1 MSICPAD
8 SRSCPRPIPATIE
21 LRATQNA
28 IRNWSRIFDFGSS
41 QTNNL
46 YMSWTQGTNLAS
58 DRVQWN
64 TSITDNTMAPYNL
77 GTEYQ
82 IATALTPA
90 GTNTNLQ
97 WYKILNGTVVSSG
110 NATAPTNLSLLSQ
123 SSMTLGR
130 SEYPA
135 DSDPNASYDEVR
147 IWNSPLSLSQL
158 LADNLAGPNV
168 VPVASST
175 LPAGSPVRI
184 TSADGVLD
192 IYGSPQTIAS
202 LTGVPGSTVTN
213 SAYSTT
219 SALTL
224 APPANSTATFSGS
237 IIDGTNFG
245 GGIVT
250 LVMNGA
256 GRQVLS
262 GTNTYSG
269 NTEINAGILQFSAP
283 FAMSLAGSVDV
294 AAHAVLAVNAGGA
307 GDFATTG
314 NAPGS
319 VGGLLAGV
327 GGQGEPVGF
336 EAGAFLGID
345 ASHVFSLTYSDGISD
360 TANGPLGFAVVGGVV
375 TLGGVN
381 TYTGGTMVVGGGEL
395 IVNNPGEI
403 PGASPNLYVGE
414 YGELATLAY
423 PAPIIPSLAA
433 PSAVAPVPEPGTLG
447 LAAAA
452 CIVALLAVRRQRRTG
467 GSCQTKE

>member
-1 MSICPAD
+1 MPSTN
-8 SRSCPRPIPATIE
+8 SPATIE
-21 LRATQNA
+21 LWATQNA

-82 IATALTPA
+82 IAMVLTPA
-90 GTNTNLQ
+90 GTNTSMQ
-97 WYKILNGTVVSSG
+97 WYKILNGAVVSSG

-158 LADNLAGPNV
+158 LADNSAGPNV

-202 LTGVPGSTVTN
+202 LSGVPGSTVTN

-224 APPANSTATFSGS
+224 APPAKSTATFSGS

-269 NTEINAGILQFSAP
+269 NTEINAGILQFSTP
-283 FAMSLAGSVDV
+283 IAMSLAGSVDV

-327 GGQGEPVGF
+327 GGQGAPVGF
-336 EAGAFLGID
+336 EPGAFLGID
-345 ASHVFSLTYSDGISD
+345 ASHVFSLTYSDGIAD

-375 TLGGVN
+375 TLGGAN
-381 TYTGGTMVVGGGEL
+381 SYTGGTMVVGGGEL

-403 PGASPNLYVGE
+403 PGASPNLYVGD

-423 PAPIIPSLAA
+423 PAPIIPSLAGAHLAA

-452 CIVALLAVRRQRRTG
+452 CVVALLAVRRQRRTG
-467 GSCQTKE
+467 GPSQTKE